1 MKELNKVKKTAV
13 AAALEAGAELLRRY
27 QKFSRSEVML
37 KSHHEILTKADL
49 AAEKI
54 IISQVRSAFPDHHIL
69 SEESGESGRKSDWL
83 WVIDPLDGTT
93 NFSMHNPLWAVSI
106 GVAYQGQPVVGVVFA
121 PFANELFVAESG
133 KGAKLN
139 GKKIEVSSV
148 KEGKVLNA
156 FCHGRKDNDI
166 RKAVSYFKKQ
176 KIGGLDCRQMG
187 SASIEL
193 AFVAAGRLETMVIPG
208 ALPWDV
214 AAGILLVREAGGKVT
229 DFSSNEWSLE
239 SKDMAASNR
248 IVHEQMMKTLSA
260 C

>member
-1 MKELNKVKKTAV
+1 MKELNKVKKTAIML
-13 AAALEAGAELLRRY
+13 ALEAGEELLRRY
-27 QKFSRSEVML
+27 HKFSRSEVML

-49 AAEKI
+49 AAERI
-54 IISQVRSAFPDHHIL
+54 IISQLKKIFPEHHIL
-69 SEESGESGRKSDWL
+69 SEESGESGQKSDWL

-106 GVAYQGQPVVGVVFA
+106 GVAYQGQLVFGVVFA
-121 PFANELFVAESG
+121 PFTKELFSAEAG

-139 GKKIEVSSV
+139 GKKIKVSPV

-156 FCHGRKDNDI
+156 FCHGRKEKDI
-166 RKAVSYFKKQ
+166 RTAVSYFQKQ

-208 ALPWDV
+208 ALSWDV
-214 AAGILLVREAGGKVT
+214 AAGVLLVREAGGKVT
-229 DFSSNEWSLE
+229 DFSGKEWSLR
-239 SKDMAASNR
+239 SLDMAASNGV
-248 IVHEQMMKTLSA
+248 VHGQVLKTISS